1 MSLLTLVPDAPS
13 VALIVPA
20 GINGSSSAHEI
31 PFSSLR
37 KMVLQFRD
45 IMRTRLG
52 VQKGQVIAMS
62 NPNSVEFVV
71 GFIGTG
77 ASRAVSAPLNPSYSS
92 NEVEFY
98 LGDTKPVLLLLPR
111 GGNDQALKAAN
122 SIGVRTA
129 EFWIDRAGNVNVQ
142 VVFEGKKRSASSSG
156 GVGGDPQPD
165 DVALVLHTSGTT
177 GRPKS
182 VPLTHHNL
190 LITSQNIVNTYW
202 LTPADRSY
210 LVMPLFHVHG
220 LLAGLLAP
228 LRSGGSVVIPDKFSA
243 NRFWKDFASTNCTW
257 YTAVPTIHSILL
269 NSPIPSPLPKIRFI
283 RSCSSSLSPTVFHKL
298 EQTFKA
304 PVLEAYAMTEA
315 AHQMTSNDFLART
328 PGTVGMGQG
337 VEISIRDDKG
347 KELPTGERG
356 EVCVRGQ
363 NVTKGYWENEKA
375 NKESF
380 WEGRWF
386 RTGDQGILRKEFP
399 HPLELTGRLKELINR
414 GGEKISPLEVDS
426 ALLAV
431 DGVKEAVCFGV
442 EDEHYGEIVWAAV
455 VLSAAGSQD
464 SEESRI
470 RHALDGKIS
479 KFKIPQRVTIVQEIP
494 KGPTGKISRKN
505 VKEVLVKKHGKTKAK
520 L

>member
-1 MSLLTLVPDAPS
+1 MSLLSLVPEAS
-13 VALIVPA
+13 SIALVVPA
-20 GINGSSSAHEI
+20 GINGSTSANEI
-31 PFSSLR
+31 SFSSLR
-37 KMVLQFRD
+37 KLVLQFRD

-71 GFIGTG
+71 GFLGTG
-77 ASRAVSAPLNPSYSS
+77 ATRAVSAPLNPAYSS

-111 GGNDQALKAAN
+111 GGNQEALKAAKT
-122 SIGVRTA
+122 IGIRTA
-129 EFWIDRAGNVNVQ
+129 EFSIDHRGNVIIQ
-142 VVFEGKKRSASSSG
+142 VIFEGKKKSAQSSQ

-190 LITSQNIVNTYW
+190 MTTAKNVVKTYW
-202 LTPADRSY
+202 LSPSDRSY

-228 LRSGGSVVIPDKFSA
+228 LRSKGSIVIPDKFSA
-243 NRFWKDFASTNCTW
+243 NRFWKDFSSTHCTW

-269 NSPIPSPLPKIRFI
+269 NSPVPSPLPKIRFI
-283 RSCSSSLSPTVFHKL
+283 RSCSSSLSPTVFHRL
-298 EQTFKA
+298 EQTFQA

-315 AHQMTSNDFLART
+315 AHQMTSNDFLSRT

-347 KELPTGERG
+347 KELSKGEKG

-375 NKESF
+375 NRESF

-455 VLSAAGSQD
+455 VLSKEGGSQD

-479 KFKIPQRVTIVQEIP
+479 KALQEIP
-494 KGPTGKISRKN
+494 KGPTGKISRRN
-505 VKEVLVKKHGKTKAK
+505 VKDVLVKKHATTKAK